1 MWVVVDDQGPDHRR
15 GERHHRFGAPVT
27 VHLGY
32 FPNLTHAPALVG
44 VAGGILAKDLAPDT
58 LKTQTFSAGPAENQ
72 ALLSGSIDIA
82 FEGPSS
88 ALSAYSASHGAIAII
103 AGAASGGAGLVTAAS
118 ITSPAQLKGKTLA
131 SPQLANT
138 QDVALRYWLK
148 TQGYTTTTTGG
159 GDVHVQPSATGNGTV
174 VTEFKSGAVAGAWMP
189 EPYETEMLQAGGH
202 LLVNEATLWPGGKWA
217 TTNVVVRTAF
227 LQQHPAT
234 VQRFLQ
240 GLVASV
246 KYIQANPA
254 AAQSTFNTQYAS
266 LEGGKPLSSKV
277 LAAAWADLT
286 FTVDPLASTLQAQV
300 DHAEAV
306 GLLKAPS
313 NLPGIY
319 DLTPLN
325 SVLAADGEASGER
338 AVNRRSTS
346 SVGTAL
352 AASRRRRRVRPRSS
366 SKRFPRCTAGSGTPS
381 LPWTGCRWKWP
392 PASSSAWSVP
402 RGAARAP
409 CST

>member
-1 MWVVVDDQGPDHRR
+1 MSIKPVEIRGKLWKRRDRDGVDRDPEHHSLIGRVLGSKGGVSGGIRR
-15 GERHHRFGAPVT
+15 VGLVGSVGLTGLALVAAACGSSSSTSSPTTAIVGSATTTGAPVT

-44 VAGGILAKDLAPDT
+44 VAGGIFSKDLAPDT

-82 FEGPSS
+82 FEGPSA
-88 ALSAYSASHGAIAII
+88 ALSAYSSSHGAVAII
-103 AGAASGGAGLVTAAS
+103 AGAASGGAGLVTKAS
-118 ITSPAQLKGKTLA
+118 ITSPSQLKGTTLG

-148 TQGYTTTTTGG
+148 TQGYTTNTSGG
-159 GDVHVQPSATGNGTV
+159 GDVHVQPSATGNGTI
-174 VTEFKSGAVAGAWMP
+174 VTEFKSGAISGAWMP

-202 LLVNEATLWPGGKWA
+202 LLVNEGSLWPGGKWA

-240 GLVASV
+240 GLVDSV

-254 AAQSTFNTQYAS
+254 TAQSTFNTQYAS
-266 LEGGKPLSSKV
+266 LEGGKPLAPSV
-277 LAAAWADLT
+277 LTQAWSDLT
-286 FTVDPLASTLQAQV
+286 FTVDPLASTMQTQV

-313 NLPGIY
+313 NLAGIF

-325 SVLAADGEASGER
+325 AVLAADGEAK
-338 AVNRRSTS
+338 V
-346 SVGTAL
+346 
-352 AASRRRRRVRPRSS
+352 
-366 SKRFPRCTAGSGTPS
+366 AG
-381 LPWTGCRWKWP
+381 L
-392 PASSSAWSVP
+392 
-402 RGAARAP
+402 
-409 CST
+409 